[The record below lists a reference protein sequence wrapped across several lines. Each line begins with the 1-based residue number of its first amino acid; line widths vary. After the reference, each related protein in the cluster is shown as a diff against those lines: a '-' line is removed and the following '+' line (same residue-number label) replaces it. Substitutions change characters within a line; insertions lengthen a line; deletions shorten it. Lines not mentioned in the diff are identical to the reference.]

1 MRIGISRSDR
11 IGFVV
16 FIVLASLLAVLL
28 ISNRGDG
35 STEFAQEVETFA
47 DIAPAQAVPTTAA
60 IEMPEP
66 AATAEPVTILPAAAP
81 IEDEPEDEEP
91 VEVDEPAEQAEASTT
106 EGDTSD
112 DEASTETAS
121 AGTGETQ
128 SEAAAPAAA
137 PTETGD
143 VPNPQPATDVPN
155 PQPATDVPN
164 PQPATDVPNPQ
175 PATDVPNPPPATD
188 VPNPQP
194 ATDVPNPQPAT
205 DVPNPQPAT
214 DVPNP
219 QPATASAASAPAT
232 VPADAPAGGTFTRT
246 LTATVSR
253 PTLHTTPGGPQ
264 FTPTFN
270 GTALPAVNPTVFG
283 NALVYRVLAGEPGDP
298 WAKVYVPARPN
309 GTTAWVQ
316 TSQFNWSSSNRML
329 QINVSTNTVT
339 VFEGNNVLLTTAA
352 VLGKSSSPTP
362 RANGWVEEIMAGP
375 SAAYGPRLISLG
387 IYSDALNS
395 FGGSVPKI
403 ALHGTNNPGLM
414 GQYASNGCIRVPND
428 VISQIAGMMPIGSKV
443 QIVG

>member
-1 MRIGISRSDR
+1 MRVMRIGISRSDR

-91 VEVDEPAEQAEASTT
+91 VEVDEPAEQAKASTT

-137 PTETGD
+137 PTETG
-143 VPNPQPATDVPN
+143 
-155 PQPATDVPN
+155 
-164 PQPATDVPNPQ
+164 
-175 PATDVPNPPPATD
+175 
-188 VPNPQP
+188 
-194 ATDVPNPQPAT
+194 